1 MKKRFYGI
9 YRVAVVFTLIIVFL
23 TGSFNTDISYAVSF
37 NKKISLSQ
45 AISMG
50 IAKSRAYKK
59 TKSKIA
65 LKEVKYKEAVKSIY
79 LKKKNMSTF
88 RWSPL
93 LNFKFPEK
101 ATLAQEFE
109 FTYKPLQIQSEKD
122 VLVHQ
127 LTDIKYEVTEE
138 ISNLYTEI
146 YTYQEKIKYKE
157 ELKNSY
163 SDNLKKNEARL
174 ILGEAKQSDI
184 DKIKSSLSAVDNEL
198 AADKRMFEKDKSEL
212 SDLIGLNVTSGYE
225 FLNPYVETR
234 IDRDN
239 LNMLTDTT
247 LNRSQSYYEAKMTSK
262 LALTSLDTNYSLMS
276 TQYNN
281 KMSYIS
287 TYVSQAKAG
296 VDIDTDNFKA
306 AYDNFLTAIDEPW
319 IGKYKILFIRI
330 PKEWFKGSIDG
341 VRYVEDDPYILYTNV
356 LEYIEAENDRISLEK
371 EIRKSVSDGFEN
383 IVTARN
389 TYEYM
394 KKQADKAREDMEK
407 ANLKNKAGELTFEEY
422 EETRLEYEE
431 MQISTMEAL
440 ELYTEQL
447 YSYDRLTCGGITD
460 LLNVTNGSLSE
471 GQQGISN
478 ISDEESGIYYY
489 INSIVEDSVF
499 ELGINITEDCETN
512 VTHFELW
519 IDGTQIGERTETE
532 KVIRHLTLNLKQTE
546 KVIVRLYEDDRFIA
560 DCEINPQEY
569 QGRLDLPIIKKD
581 MTSETS
587 KKVLGDYTYTL
598 NKKTGMT
605 KITFKMNDS
614 LGIAYYAITDLEG
627 QFVYSGE
634 PIEINKSMSYLSLLI
649 KDLESV
655 RIILYGSNREKIAIG
670 RFEVKSKQ
678 IIMEE

>member
-1 MKKRFYGI
+1 MIKKI
-9 YRVAVVFTLIIVFL
+9 YKIYKITVVFMLSIVFVIS
-23 TGSFNTDISYAVSF
+23 SFNTYNGYAAPF

-45 AISMG
+45 AVSMG
-50 IAKSRAYKK
+50 IAKSKTYKK
-59 TKSKIA
+59 TKSKIV

-109 FTYKPLQIQSEKD
+109 FTYKPLQIQSEKE
-122 VLVHQ
+122 VLTHQ

-163 SDNLKKNEARL
+163 TANLKKNEARL

-184 DKIKSSLSAVDNEL
+184 DKIKSSIAAVDNEL
-198 AADKRMFEKDKSEL
+198 AADKRTFEKDKSDL
-212 SDLIGLNVTSGYE
+212 SDLIGLNVSSGYE
-225 FLNPYVETR
+225 FINPYVDTR
-234 IDRDN
+234 IDREN
-239 LNMLTDTT
+239 LNRLTDTT
-247 LNRSQSYYEAKMTSK
+247 LNKSQSYYEAKMTTK
-262 LALTSLDTNYSLMS
+262 LALTSLDTNYNLMS
-276 TQYNN
+276 SQYNT

-287 TYVSQAKAG
+287 SYVSQAKAG
-296 VDIDTDNFKA
+296 VDIDTDDFKT
-306 AYDNFLTAIDEPW
+306 AYDNFLTAIDQPW
-319 IGKYKILFIRI
+319 VGKRRILFIRI

-356 LEYIEAENDRISLEK
+356 LEYIEAVNDQMSLEK
-371 EIRKSVSDGFEN
+371 EIRKSVEDGFEN
-383 IVTARN
+383 IITAKN
-389 TYEYM
+389 TYDYM
-394 KKQADKAREDMEK
+394 NKQTDKAREDMEK
-407 ANLKNKAGELTFEEY
+407 ANLKNKAGELSFEEY
-422 EETRLEYEE
+422 EEVRLEYEE
-431 MQISTMEAL
+431 LQISTMEAL

-460 LLNVTNGSLSE
+460 LLKNINGSMSE

-512 VTHFELW
+512 FTHFELW
-519 IDGTQIGERTETE
+519 IDGTQIGERTDIE
-532 KVIRHLTLNLKQTE
+532 KVIRHLTLDLKQTE
-546 KVIVRLYEDDRFIA
+546 KVTVRLYEDERFVA

-581 MTSETS
+581 ITGETSEE
-587 KKVLGDYTYTL
+587 VLGDYTYTL
-598 NKKTGMT
+598 NKKTGIT
-605 KITFKMNDS
+605 DITFKMNES
-614 LGIAYYAITDLEG
+614 LGIAYYAITDSEG
-627 QFVYSGE
+627 HFVYSSE
-634 PIEINKSMSYLSLLI
+634 PMEIDKSMSYLSLLI
-649 KDLESV
+649 KDLDSL
-655 RIILYGSNREKIAIG
+655 RIILYGSNRERIATG
-670 RFEVKSKQ
+670 RFDVKSKQ

>member
-9 YRVAVVFTLIIVFL
+9 YRVSVVFTLIIVFL

-101 ATLAQEFE
+101 ASLAQEFE

-184 DKIKSSLSAVDNEL
+184 DKIKSSISAIDNEL

-276 TQYNN
+276 SQYNN

-287 TYVSQAKAG
+287 TYVTQAKAG

-319 IGKYKILFIRI
+319 VGKYKILFIRI

-371 EIRKSVSDGFEN
+371 EIRKSVADGFEN

-422 EETRLEYEE
+422 EEIRLEYEE

-546 KVIVRLYEDDRFIA
+546 KVILRLYEDDRFIA

-581 MTSETS
+581 TTSETS
-587 KKVLGDYTYTL
+587 KRVLGDYTYTL

-605 KITFKMNDS
+605 EITFKMNDS

-655 RIILYGSNREKIAIG
+655 RIILYGSNREKIATG
-670 RFEVKSKQ
+670 GFEVKSKQ

>member
-1 MKKRFYGI
+1 MIKKTYKI
-9 YRVAVVFTLIIVFL
+9 YKITVVFMLSIIFVIS
-23 TGSFNTDISYAVSF
+23 SFNTYNGYAAPF

-45 AISMG
+45 AVSMG
-50 IAKSRAYKK
+50 IAKSKAYKK
-59 TKSKIA
+59 TKSKIV

-109 FTYKPLQIQSEKD
+109 FTYKPLQIQSEKE
-122 VLVHQ
+122 VLTHQ

-163 SDNLKKNEARL
+163 TANLKKNEARL

-184 DKIKSSLSAVDNEL
+184 DKIKSSIAAVDNEL
-198 AADKRMFEKDKSEL
+198 AADKRTFEKDKSDL
-212 SDLIGLNVTSGYE
+212 SDLIGLNVSSGYE
-225 FLNPYVETR
+225 FINPYVDTR
-234 IDRDN
+234 IDREN
-239 LNMLTDTT
+239 LNRLTDTT
-247 LNRSQSYYEAKMTSK
+247 LNKSQSYYEAKMTTK
-262 LALTSLDTNYSLMS
+262 LALTSLDTNYNLMS
-276 TQYNN
+276 SQYNT

-287 TYVSQAKAG
+287 SYVSQAKAG
-296 VDIDTDNFKA
+296 VDIDTDDFKA
-306 AYDNFLTAIDEPW
+306 AYDNFLTAIDQPW
-319 IGKYKILFIRI
+319 VGKRRILFIRI

-341 VRYVEDDPYILYTNV
+341 VRYVEDDPYILYANV
-356 LEYIEAENDRISLEK
+356 LEYIEAVNDQMSLEK
-371 EIRKSVSDGFEN
+371 EIRKSVEDGFEN
-383 IVTARN
+383 IITAKN
-389 TYEYM
+389 TYDYM
-394 KKQADKAREDMEK
+394 NKQTDKAREDMEK
-407 ANLKNKAGELTFEEY
+407 ANLKNKAGELSFEEY
-422 EETRLEYEE
+422 EEARLEYEE
-431 MQISTMEAL
+431 LQISTMEAL

-460 LLNVTNGSLSE
+460 LLKNINGSMSE

-512 VTHFELW
+512 FTHFELW
-519 IDGTQIGERTETE
+519 IDGTQIGERTDIE
-532 KVIRHLTLNLKQTE
+532 KVIRHLTLDLKQTE
-546 KVIVRLYEDDRFIA
+546 KVTVRLYEDERFVA

-581 MTSETS
+581 ITGETSEE
-587 KKVLGDYTYTL
+587 VLGDYTYTL
-598 NKKTGMT
+598 NKKTGIT
-605 KITFKMNDS
+605 DITFKMNES
-614 LGIAYYAITDLEG
+614 LGIAYYAITDSEG
-627 QFVYSGE
+627 HFVYSSE
-634 PIEINKSMSYLSLLI
+634 PMEIDKSMSYLSLLI
-649 KDLESV
+649 KDLDSL
-655 RIILYGSNREKIAIG
+655 RIILYGSNRERIATG
-670 RFEVKSKQ
+670 RFDVKSKQ

>member
-23 TGSFNTDISYAVSF
+23 TGSFNTDISYAESF
-37 NKKISLSQ
+37 NKKISLPQ

-184 DKIKSSLSAVDNEL
+184 DKIKSSISAIDNEL
-198 AADKRMFEKDKSEL
+198 AAEKRMFEKDKSEL

-276 TQYNN
+276 NQYNN

-287 TYVSQAKAG
+287 TYVTQAKAG
-296 VDIDTDNFKA
+296 MDIDTDNFKA

-319 IGKYKILFIRI
+319 VGKYKILFIRI

-371 EIRKSVSDGFEN
+371 EIRKSVADGFEN

-546 KVIVRLYEDDRFIA
+546 KVILRLYEDDRFIA

-581 MTSETS
+581 TTSETS
-587 KKVLGDYTYTL
+587 KRVLGNYTYTL

-605 KITFKMNDS
+605 EITFKMNDS

-649 KDLESV
+649 KELESV
-655 RIILYGSNREKIAIG
+655 RIILYGSNREKIATG

>member
-1 MKKRFYGI
+1 
-9 YRVAVVFTLIIVFL
+9 
-23 TGSFNTDISYAVSF
+23 
-37 NKKISLSQ
+37 
-45 AISMG
+45 
-50 IAKSRAYKK
+50 
-59 TKSKIA
+59 
-65 LKEVKYKEAVKSIY
+65 
-79 LKKKNMSTF
+79 MSTF

-101 ATLAQEFE
+101 ASLAQEFE

-184 DKIKSSLSAVDNEL
+184 DKIKSSISAIDNEL

-276 TQYNN
+276 SQYNN

-287 TYVSQAKAG
+287 TYVTQAKAG

-319 IGKYKILFIRI
+319 VGKYKILFIRI

-371 EIRKSVSDGFEN
+371 EIRKSVADGFEN

-422 EETRLEYEE
+422 EEIRLEYEE

-546 KVIVRLYEDDRFIA
+546 KVILRLYEDDRFIA

-581 MTSETS
+581 TTSETS
-587 KKVLGDYTYTL
+587 KRVLGDYTYTL

-605 KITFKMNDS
+605 EITFKMNDS

-655 RIILYGSNREKIAIG
+655 RIILYGSNREKIATG
-670 RFEVKSKQ
+670 GFEVKSKQ

>member
-23 TGSFNTDISYAVSF
+23 TGSFNTDISYAESF
-37 NKKISLSQ
+37 NKKISLPQ

-184 DKIKSSLSAVDNEL
+184 DKIKSSISAIDNEL
-198 AADKRMFEKDKSEL
+198 AAEKRMFEKDKSEL

-276 TQYNN
+276 NQYNN

-287 TYVSQAKAG
+287 TYVTQAKAG

-319 IGKYKILFIRI
+319 VGKYKILFIRI

-371 EIRKSVSDGFEN
+371 EIRKSVADGFEN

-422 EETRLEYEE
+422 EEIRLEYEE

-546 KVIVRLYEDDRFIA
+546 KVILRLYEDDRFIA

-581 MTSETS
+581 TTSETS
-587 KKVLGDYTYTL
+587 KRGLGDYTYTL

-605 KITFKMNDS
+605 EITFKMNDS

-655 RIILYGSNREKIAIG
+655 RIILYGSNREKIATG
-670 RFEVKSKQ
+670 GFEVKSKQ